1 MLVFQRGKLK
11 KTMIN
16 LAFFT
21 STRGDI
27 SIINPLLKEIQKDK
41 RFKYKLYVHGT
52 HLEKKFGYTIN
63 EIKKLNLKITKKF
76 KSIYPNDSNYGIS
89 KSQEILN
96 KKVNEIFRFEKFDA
110 VVLLGDRIERIPII
124 TNCIIYN
131 KLLFHLHGGEITKGS
146 SDDIVRNIISKS
158 SHLHFVICNQYK
170 QNLIKMRE
178 SQKRIFNVGS
188 LAINKKLLK
197 KIKNKNEK
205 PLALLTYHPETIS
218 KKKFNW
224 IKNLKI
230 ILKVLKKKNIKTIIT
245 APGHERD
252 SEKNIKFLENFTKNN
267 NNFKLFKS
275 LGSKEYFKTMS
286 KSSFVIGNSSSGI
299 IETPYFRIPTINIGE
314 RQKGRFMHKSIIN
327 TLCKTKSIE
336 NSIDLALNKNFTNK
350 IEKMNFYFGDGN
362 SAKKILNIISNKIKD
377 KSLLIK

>member
-1 MLVFQRGKLK
+1 MLASQLGKLK

-41 RFKYKLYVHGT
+41 RFNYKLYVHGT

-63 EIKKLNLKITKKF
+63 EIRKLNLKITKKF

-89 KSQEILN
+89 KSQEILS
-96 KKVNEIFRFEKFDA
+96 KKVNEIFKVDKFDA
-110 VVLLGDRIERIPII
+110 VVLLGDRIERIPIV

-188 LAINKKLLK
+188 LAIDKKLFK
-197 KIKNKNEK
+197 KDKNKNKK

-218 KKKFNW
+218 EKKFNW

-230 ILKVLKKKNIKTIIT
+230 ILKVLKKKNIETIIT
-245 APGHERD
+245 APGHEKD

-275 LGSKEYFKTMS
+275 LGSKEYFRTMS

-336 NSIDLALNKNFTNK
+336 NSIDLALNKNFINK
-350 IEKMNFYFGDGN
+350 IEN
-362 SAKKILNIISNKIKD
+362 
-377 KSLLIK
+377 